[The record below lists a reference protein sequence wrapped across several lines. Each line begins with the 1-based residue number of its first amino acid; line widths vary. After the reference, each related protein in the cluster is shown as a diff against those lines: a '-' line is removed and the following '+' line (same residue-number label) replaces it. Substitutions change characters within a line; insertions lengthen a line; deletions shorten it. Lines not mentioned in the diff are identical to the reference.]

1 MYILS
6 KNKKAIIAFGASEIS
21 ALTVQKNIGGGKE
34 GKFCIACGELGSYV
48 IGIYS
53 DEKLALDELSKI
65 FSALEEGKN
74 TYIMN

>member
-21 ALTVQKNIGGGKE
+21 ALTVQKNIGGKKE
-34 GKFCIACGELGSYV
+34 EKFCIACGELGSYI
-48 IGIYS
+48 IGTYP

-65 FSALEEGKN
+65 FSAIEEGK
-74 TYIMN
+74 TSYEMN